1 MDKFTCMQALVRVVE
16 SGSFA
21 EAARRM
27 GVSAPMVTK
36 YISHLEQS
44 LGSRLLNRS
53 THSLSLTDSGHAYYQ
68 RCVQLLEDLEEAEA
82 IAGAQSTTP
91 RGSLRMS
98 VSSDFGVN
106 HLGPVLLEYSRKFP
120 DVRIEV
126 SVSNHLVDLVEEGFD
141 LAVRITTQLRTN
153 LVARKFATSNLIAC
167 AAPAYLEEHGAP
179 QIPENLVHHNCLTFS
194 DPTLAGEQWRFVRE
208 GRASVVKAAGNLSAS
223 SNELLKLAALQGQGV
238 ALQPSFNVS
247 QELRQG
253 QLLPLL
259 TDYDAG
265 ALGIYIVYPH
275 RKHQTAKV
283 RSFIDTLISRWG
295 GNADQDPFW
304 RKDQQRTSTEKSE

>member
-1 MDKFTCMQALVRVVE
+1 MQALVRVVE

-53 THSLSLTDSGHAYYQ
+53 TQSLSLTDSGHAYYQ
-68 RCVQLLEDLEEAEA
+68 RCAQLLEDLDEAEA
-82 IAGAQSTTP
+82 IAGAQSTSP
-91 RGSLRMS
+91 RGFLRMS

-106 HLGPVLLEYSRKFP
+106 HLGPVLLEYSRQYP

-126 SVSNHLVDLVEEGFD
+126 SVSNHLVDLIEEGFD
-141 LAVRITTQLRTN
+141 LAVRITDQLRTN
-153 LVARKFATSNLIAC
+153 LVARKFATSSLIAC
-167 AAPAYLEEHGAP
+167 AAPSYLAQHGTP

-194 DPTLAGEQWRFVRE
+194 DPTLASEQWRFTRE
-208 GRASVVKAAGNLSAS
+208 DRTSVVKAAGSLRAS

-238 ALQPSFNVS
+238 VLQPSFNVGE
-247 QELRQG
+247 ELRSG
-253 QLLPLL
+253 ALVPLF

-265 ALGIYIVYPH
+265 ALGIYVVYPH

-283 RSFIDTLISRWG
+283 RSFIDTLIGRWG
-295 GNADQDPFW
+295 DNSDNDPFW
-304 RKDQQRTSTEKSE
+304 KKQETGATTKNT

>member
-36 YISHLEQS
+36 YIGHLEQS
-44 LGSRLLNRS
+44 LGTRLLNRS

-68 RCVQLLEDLEEAEA
+68 RCVQLLEDIDEAEA
-82 IAGAQSTTP
+82 LAGAQSASP

-106 HLGPVLLEYSRKFP
+106 HLGPVLLEYSRQYP

-153 LVARKFATSNLIAC
+153 LVARKLAISQLVTC
-167 AAPAYLEEHGAP
+167 AAPAYLEKHGTP
-179 QIPENLVHHNCLTFS
+179 QIPENLVHHNCLSFS
-194 DPTLAGEQWRFVRE
+194 DPALATEQWRFERD
-208 GRASVVKAAGNLSAS
+208 GRSAVVKATGSLRAS
-223 SNELLKLAALQGQGV
+223 SNELLKLAALQGQGIV
-238 ALQPSFNVS
+238 LQPSFNVS
-247 QELRQG
+247 QELRDG
-253 QLLPLL
+253 SLVPLL

-265 ALGIYIVYPH
+265 ALGIFVVYPN

-283 RSFIDTLISRWG
+283 RSFIDTLVGRWG
-295 GNADQDPFW
+295 NNSDIDPFW
-304 RKDQQRTSTEKSE
+304 EGRKKE

>member
-36 YISHLEQS
+36 YIGHLEQS
-44 LGSRLLNRS
+44 LGTRLLNRS

-68 RCVQLLEDLEEAEA
+68 RCVQLLEDIDEAES
-82 IAGAQSTTP
+82 IAGAQSTSP

-106 HLGPVLLEYSRKFP
+106 HLGPVLLEYSRQYP

-153 LVARKFATSNLIAC
+153 LVARKLATSKLIVC
-167 AAPAYLEEHGAP
+167 AAPGYLDQHGAP
-179 QIPENLVHHNCLTFS
+179 QIPENLAHHNCLSFS
-194 DPTLAGEQWRFVRE
+194 DPTLTTEQWRFERD
-208 GRASVVKAAGNLSAS
+208 GRSSVVKATGSLRAS

-238 ALQPSFNVS
+238 VLQPSFNVS
-247 QELRQG
+247 NELRDG
-253 QLLPLL
+253 SLLPLL

-265 ALGIYIVYPH
+265 ALGIYVVYPN

-283 RSFIDTLISRWG
+283 RSFIDTLIGRWG
-295 GNADQDPFW
+295 NNSDQDPFW
-304 RKDQQRTSTEKSE
+304 TQAKRSPE

>member
-16 SGSFA
+16 CGSFA

-36 YISHLEQS
+36 YIGHLEHA

-68 RCVQLLEDLEEAEA
+68 RCVQLLEDIDEAEA
-82 IAGAQSTTP
+82 IAGAQSATP

-106 HLGPVLLEYSRKFP
+106 HLGPVLLEYSRQHP

-153 LVARKFATSNLIAC
+153 LVARKLASSNLIVC
-167 AAPAYLEEHGAP
+167 AAPAYLARHGVP
-179 QIPENLVHHNCLTFS
+179 QIPENLVHHNCLSFS
-194 DPTLAGEQWRFVRE
+194 DPSLATEQWRFERE
-208 GRASVVKAAGNLSAS
+208 GRASVVKATGSLRAS
-223 SNELLKLAALQGQGV
+223 SNELLKLAALQGQGIV
-238 ALQPSFNVS
+238 LQPSFNVGE
-247 QELRQG
+247 ELRNG
-253 QLLPLL
+253 SLVPLL
-259 TDYDAG
+259 TEHDAG
-265 ALGIYIVYPH
+265 ALGIFVVYPN

-283 RSFIDTLISRWG
+283 RSFIDTLIGRWG
-295 GNADQDPFW
+295 DNSGLDPFW
-304 RKDQQRTSTEKSE
+304 SQGAAQS

>member
-36 YISHLEQS
+36 YIGHLEQS

-68 RCVQLLEDLEEAEA
+68 RCVQLLEDVEEAEA
-82 IAGAQSTTP
+82 IAGAQSGTP

-106 HLGPVLLEYSRKFP
+106 HLGPVLLEYSRQYP

-153 LVARKFATSNLIAC
+153 LVARRLATSRLIAC
-167 AAPAYLEEHGAP
+167 AAPSYLKEHDAP
-179 QIPENLVHHNCLTFS
+179 RSPDDLAHHNCLSFS
-194 DPTLAGEQWRFVRE
+194 DPTLATEQWRFE
-208 GRASVVKAAGNLSAS
+208 KDGHSAVVKATGSLRAS
-223 SNELLKLAALQGQGV
+223 SNELLKLAALQGQGIV
-238 ALQPSFNVS
+238 LQPSFNVS
-247 QELRQG
+247 QELRAG
-253 QLLPLL
+253 TLVPVL

-265 ALGIYIVYPH
+265 ELGIFVVYPN

-283 RSFIDTLISRWG
+283 RSFIDTLVGRWG
-295 GNADQDPFW
+295 ESANEDPFW
-304 RKDQQRTSTEKSE
+304 KVS

>member
-36 YISHLEQS
+36 YISHLEHS

-53 THSLSLTDSGHAYYQ
+53 THSLSLTDPGHAYYQ
-68 RCVQLLEDLEEAEA
+68 RCVQLLEDLDEAEA
-82 IAGAQSTTP
+82 AAGAQSTSP

-98 VSSDFGVN
+98 VSTDFGVD
-106 HLGPVLLEYSRKFP
+106 HLGPVLLEYSRHYP

-126 SVSNHLVDLVEEGFD
+126 SVSNHLVDLIEEGFD
-141 LAVRITTQLRTN
+141 LAVRITDQLRTN
-153 LVARKFATSNLIAC
+153 LVARKLATAKLVTC
-167 AAPAYLEEHGAP
+167 AAPAYLERHGVP
-179 QIPENLVHHNCLTFS
+179 QIPENLAQHNCLSFS
-194 DPTLAGEQWRFVRE
+194 DVSLSAEQWRFTRD
-208 GRASVVKAAGNLSAS
+208 GRTCVVKAAGTLRAS

-238 ALQPSFNVS
+238 VLQPSFNVS
-247 QELRQG
+247 AELRSKR
-253 QLLPLL
+253 LVPLL

-283 RSFIDTLISRWG
+283 RSFIDTLTGRWG
-295 GNADQDPFW
+295 ADSDRDPFW
-304 RKDQQRTSTEKSE
+304 HGPGTGADS

>member
-36 YISHLEQS
+36 YIGHLEQS

-68 RCVQLLEDLEEAEA
+68 RCVQLLDDLDEAEA
-82 IAGAQSTTP
+82 IAGAQSTAP

-98 VSSDFGVN
+98 VSTDFGVD
-106 HLGPVLLEYSRKFP
+106 HLGPVLLEYSRQYP

-126 SVSNHLVDLVEEGFD
+126 SVSNHLVDLIEEGFD
-141 LAVRITTQLRTN
+141 LAVRITNQLRTN
-153 LVARKFATSNLIAC
+153 LVARKLATSNLVAC
-167 AAPAYLEEHGAP
+167 AAPAYLEKHGAP
-179 QIPENLVHHNCLTFS
+179 QIPENLVHHNCLSFS
-194 DPTLAGEQWRFVRE
+194 DPSLAGEQWRFTRD
-208 GRASVVKAAGNLSAS
+208 GRTSIVKAAGSLRAS

-238 ALQPSFNVS
+238 VLQPSFNVS
-247 QELRQG
+247 HELRAKR
-253 QLLPLL
+253 LVPLL

-265 ALGIYIVYPH
+265 TLGIYIVYPH

-283 RSFIDTLISRWG
+283 RSFIDTLTGRWG
-295 GNADQDPFW
+295 DNSDRDPFW
-304 RKDQQRTSTEKSE
+304 SPAG

>member
-27 GVSAPMVTK
+27 SVSAPMVTK

-82 IAGAQSTTP
+82 IAGAQSTSP

-106 HLGPVLLEYSRKFP
+106 HLGPVLLEYSREYP
-120 DVRIEV
+120 DVHIDV
-126 SVSNHLVDLVEEGFD
+126 SVSNHLVDLIEEGFD

-153 LVARKFATSNLIAC
+153 LVARKLATTNLIVC
-167 AAPAYLEEHGAP
+167 AAPSYLEQHGTP
-179 QIPENLVHHNCLTFS
+179 QIAENLAHHNCLVFS
-194 DPTLAGEQWRFVRE
+194 DPTLAGEQWRLTHD
-208 GRASVVKAAGNLSAS
+208 GRASMVKAAGSLRSS
-223 SNELLKLAALQGQGV
+223 SNELLKLAALAGQGIV
-238 ALQPSFNVS
+238 LQPSFNVCD
-247 QELRQG
+247 ELRSG
-253 QLLPLL
+253 RLVPLL

-265 ALGIYIVYPH
+265 ALGIFIVYPH
-275 RKHQTAKV
+275 RKHQAAKV
-283 RSFIDTLISRWG
+283 RSFIDTLVGRWG
-295 GNADQDPFW
+295 ANSDTDPFW
-304 RKDQQRTSTEKSE
+304 KGTGDDAG

>member
-68 RCVQLLEDLEEAEA
+68 RCVQLLEDLDEAEA
-82 IAGAQSTTP
+82 IAGAQSSTP

-98 VSSDFGVN
+98 VSTDFGVN
-106 HLGPVLLEYSRKFP
+106 HLGPVLLEYSREYP
-120 DVRIEV
+120 DVRIDV
-126 SVSNHLVDLVEEGFD
+126 SVSNHLVDLIEEGFD
-141 LAVRITTQLRTN
+141 LAVRITNQLRTN
-153 LVARKFATSNLIAC
+153 LVARKLATSNLVVC
-167 AAPAYLEEHGAP
+167 AAPAYLEAHGTP
-179 QIPENLVHHNCLTFS
+179 QIPENLVHHNCLAFS
-194 DPTLAGEQWRFVRE
+194 DPTLAGEWRLSKE
-208 GRASVVKAAGNLSAS
+208 GRVSVVKAAGSLRAS

-238 ALQPSFNVS
+238 VLQPTFNVS
-247 QELRQG
+247 DELRTG
-253 QLLPLL
+253 RLVPLL

-265 ALGIYIVYPH
+265 ALGIFIVYPH

-283 RSFIDTLISRWG
+283 RSFIDTLVGRWG
-295 GNADQDPFW
+295 ENSDEDPFW
-304 RKDQQRTSTEKSE
+304 KKQ

>member
-36 YISHLEQS
+36 YIGHLEQS

-82 IAGAQSTTP
+82 IAAAQSTTP
-91 RGSLRMS
+91 RGFLRMS

-106 HLGPVLLEYSRKFP
+106 HLGPVLLEYSGKYP
-120 DVRIEV
+120 EVHIEV
-126 SVSNHLVDLVEEGFD
+126 SVSNQLVDLIEEGFD
-141 LAVRITTQLRTN
+141 LAVRITNQLRTN

-167 AAPAYLEEHGAP
+167 AAPAYLQRHGTP
-179 QIPENLVHHNCLTFS
+179 QIPENLVHHNCLAFS
-194 DPTLAGEQWRFVRE
+194 DPSLAGEQWRFTRD
-208 GRASVVKAAGNLSAS
+208 GRTSVVKAAGSLRAS

-238 ALQPSFNVS
+238 VLQPSFNVS
-247 QELRQG
+247 DELRSG
-253 QLLPLL
+253 QLVSLL
-259 TDYDAG
+259 NGYDAG

-275 RKHQTAKV
+275 RKHQAAKV
-283 RSFIDTLISRWG
+283 RSFIDTLTARWG

-304 RKDQQRTSTEKSE
+304 TRKPD

>member
-36 YISHLEQS
+36 YIGHLEQT

-68 RCVQLLEDLEEAEA
+68 RCVQLLEDLDEAEA
-82 IAGAQSTTP
+82 IAAAQSTTP
-91 RGSLRMS
+91 RGFLRMS

-106 HLGPVLLEYSRKFP
+106 HLGPVLLEYAGLYP
-120 DVRIEV
+120 DVRVEV

-167 AAPAYLEEHGAP
+167 AAPAYLEKHGTP
-179 QIPENLVHHNCLTFS
+179 HIPENLVHHNCLSFS
-194 DPTLAGEQWRFVRE
+194 DPSLTGEQWRFTRD
-208 GRASVVKAAGNLSAS
+208 GRTSQVKASGSLSAS

-238 ALQPSFNVS
+238 VLQPSFNVS
-247 QELRQG
+247 EELRNG
-253 QLLPLL
+253 KLVPLL
-259 TDYDAG
+259 ADYDAG

-275 RKHQTAKV
+275 RKHQAAKV

-295 GNADQDPFW
+295 GNADYDPFW
-304 RKDQQRTSTEKSE
+304 KAKSQE